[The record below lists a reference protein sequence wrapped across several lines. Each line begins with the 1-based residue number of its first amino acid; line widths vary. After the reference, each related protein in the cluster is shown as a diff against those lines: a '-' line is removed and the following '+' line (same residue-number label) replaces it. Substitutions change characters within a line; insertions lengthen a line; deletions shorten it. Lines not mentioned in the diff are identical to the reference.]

1 MTKFSSTSSLSEE
14 YDFIIIGGGTA
25 GLTIAS
31 RLSESPQFSVLV
43 LEAGADRS
51 DDPFVL
57 TPGLVGR
64 MYDNE
69 QYDWQFKTVPQV
81 CYRFLSKVESVFR
94 SEERDL
100 RYQHIML

>member
-1 MTKFSSTSSLSEE
+1 MTDFSSTSSLSEE

-51 DDPFVL
+51 DDPFVF

-81 CYRFLSKVESVFR
+81 CYRFLANKLESVSVARKGFV
-94 SEERDL
+94 
-100 RYQHIML
+100 

>member
-1 MTKFSSTSSLSEE
+1 MTNFSSISSLSGE
-14 YDFIIIGGGTA
+14 YDLIIIGGGTA

-31 RLSESPQFSVLV
+31 RLSESPQFSLLV

-64 MYDNE
+64 LYDNE
-69 QYDWQFKTVPQV
+69 TYDWQFKTVPQV
-81 CYRFLSKVESVFR
+81 CYCFLAKLEIGISFP
-94 SEERDL
+94 
-100 RYQHIML
+100 